1 MKFIRYCILGGL
13 GGFLLNVLRIL
24 QNWIIARVYNNM
36 ALSWNYLRIRAKV
49 QVEIF
54 FVYIL
59 LGILC
64 GIIFFLLNNLRKER
78 ENEKK

>member
-1 MKFIRYCILGGL
+1 MNLIRYCILGGL

-24 QNWIIARVYNNM
+24 QNWIIARIYNNM
-36 ALSWNYLRIRAKV
+36 ALSWNYLRIRANV

-54 FVYIL
+54 CVYIL

-64 GIIFFLLNNLRKER
+64 GFIFYCFVKFRKWR
-78 ENEKK
+78 EIKR